1 MRYEPEDYQRELA
14 AFLTA
19 HERCAAFASPG
30 LGKTAATLDA
40 FHQLLADG
48 AARAMLVV
56 APLRVATL
64 TWPNEIAK
72 WSFCR
77 GWRVENLRHAAP
89 SGTAQVY
96 LINYESVH
104 KLKDLSFCDVV
115 VFDELT
121 KAKNHKSKRM
131 KFLSGLFKN
140 HRRIGL
146 TGTPRPNSI
155 LELFAQIRLLDD
167 GKALGRSFDAF
178 KRRYCYPT
186 DYMEYNWVPRRGA
199 EKEIYDLIAPL
210 TITQRASDYLDI
222 PDTQVE
228 DIEIGLPDEAK
239 AAYRELEKHLV
250 LLLEGDA
257 VVASNAGV
265 LVSKL
270 LQVTGGQVYDE
281 ERKIVPIHDAKLTAL
296 KGVLKDLNGERAI
309 IFTNFIH
316 ERERVVASVPGA
328 VDASRFPGD
337 IESAWNARQIQ
348 YLVADPRS
356 LGHGLNLQAGG
367 RNIVWYS
374 LNHSRELYDQANA
387 RVARKGQSLTPRIY
401 RILCSGTI
409 DDAVVETLRNRG
421 DEQTEMMAILAN
433 YRKLLT

>member
-1 MRYEPEDYQRELA
+1 MRYEPADYQRRLA
-14 AFLTA
+14 DFLA
-19 HERCAAFASPG
+19 SQDRAAGFASPG

-40 FHQLLADG
+40 FHQLMVDG
-48 AARAMLVV
+48 AVRAMLVV

-72 WSFCR
+72 WDFSR
-77 GWRVENLRHAAP
+77 TWKVENLRDQKP
-89 SGTAQVY
+89 SGRAQVY

-121 KAKNHKSKRM
+121 KAKNHKSKRI
-131 KFLSGLFKN
+131 KYLTGLFRH

-146 TGTPRPNSI
+146 TGTPRPNSL

-167 GKALGRSFDAF
+167 GQALGRSFEQF
-178 KRRYCYPT
+178 KRTYCYPT
-186 DYMEYNWVPRRGA
+186 DYMEYNWVPKPGA
-199 EKEIYDLIAPL
+199 EQQVYDRIAHLAL
-210 TITQRASDYLDI
+210 TLRASDYLDI
-222 PDTQVE
+222 PDTEVE
-228 DIEIGLPDEAK
+228 DVEIALPEEAQDQ
-239 AAYRELEKHLV
+239 YRELEKHLV
-250 LLLEGDA
+250 LLLDKGDIM
-257 VVASNAGV
+257 ASNAGV

-270 LQVTGGQVYDE
+270 LQVTGGQVYDDQ
-281 ERKIVPIHDAKLTAL
+281 RQVIPIHGAKIAAL
-296 KGVLKDLNGERAI
+296 KKVLTGLDRERAI
-309 IFTNFIH
+309 LFTNFIH
-316 ERERVVASVPGA
+316 ERERVVREIPGA
-328 VDASRFPGD
+328 VDAARFDGD
-337 IESAWNARQIQ
+337 IEEAWNRGRIQ

-367 RNIVWYS
+367 RNTIWYS

-387 RVARKGQSLTPRIY
+387 RTARKGQTQTPRIY

-421 DEQTEMMAILAN
+421 DEQNTMLAILSN
-433 YRKLLT
+433 YRKLLH